1 MKWLKLL
8 GNGYL
13 LLGLLVMLGLFIYDC
28 LNNDKFILHFI
39 GIFLVI
45 PAIGYLFWRLS
56 EDTEQYVK
64 QIERP
69 PNALVLFYESFYNW
83 GVSNPN
89 QFEKWLFG
97 FSEIRLIKLA
107 VLRQIHRKIR

>member
-45 PAIGYLFWRLS
+45 PALAYLFWSLS
-56 EDTEQYVK
+56 KDTEHYVK
-64 QIERP
+64 QTERTQ
-69 PNALVLFYESFYNW
+69 NVLLRFYEGLLNW
-83 GVSNPN
+83 GVNNPN

-97 FSEIRLIKLA
+97 FSEIRLIKHA
-107 VLRQIHRKIR
+107 VLRQVHRKIR

>member
-45 PAIGYLFWRLS
+45 PALAYLFWSLS
-56 EDTEQYVK
+56 KDTERYVRPA
-64 QIERP
+64 ERTQ
-69 PNALVLFYESFYNW
+69 NVLLRFYESLVNW
-83 GVSNPN
+83 GEDNPN

-97 FSEIRLIKLA
+97 FSEIRLIKHA
-107 VLRQIHRKIR
+107 VLRQVHRKIR